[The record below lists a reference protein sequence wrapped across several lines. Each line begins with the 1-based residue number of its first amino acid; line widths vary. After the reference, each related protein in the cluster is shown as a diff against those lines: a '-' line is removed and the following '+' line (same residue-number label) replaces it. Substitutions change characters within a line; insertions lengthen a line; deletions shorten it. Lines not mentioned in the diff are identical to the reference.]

1 MLPATAW
8 HLYQQA
14 REAPVYIKLTH
25 HMAYMQST
33 CKAAPPT
40 FAHLHNNYL
49 QLENWHLLSSRTSP
63 FVLSSR
69 SSGPLLSAITVSSSA
84 SGSMAQLVGI
94 ASLPGAWRRG
104 TLYERK
110 LVTHHFLYMTGST
123 YRKLATYSAHEHAR
137 YDRNSWV
144 GRRSSSRKK
153 GPVSCFAVQRLLSVP
168 AFPGGIAAS
177 RVPNHH
183 CKCRMTSIFW
193 PPAKWY

>member
-63 FVLSSR
+63 FVLSSC
-69 SSGPLLSAITVSSSA
+69 SSGPLLSVITVSSSA

-110 LVTHHFLYMTGST
+110 LVTHHFLYMQSNYGVHLPEASNVFRPWACTLWSEFMSREEIFFQKERARQLFCRT
-123 YRKLATYSAHEHAR
+123 ASAIGAGFSWR
-137 YDRNSWV
+137 DRCV
-144 GRRSSSRKK
+144 
-153 GPVSCFAVQRLLSVP
+153 
-168 AFPGGIAAS
+168 
-177 RVPNHH
+177 
-183 CKCRMTSIFW
+183 TS
-193 PPAKWY
+193 PKPSL